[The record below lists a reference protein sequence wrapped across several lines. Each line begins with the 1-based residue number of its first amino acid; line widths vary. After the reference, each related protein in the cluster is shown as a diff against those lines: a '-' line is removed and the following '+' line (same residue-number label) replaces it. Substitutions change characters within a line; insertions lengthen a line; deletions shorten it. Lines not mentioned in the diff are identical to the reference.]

1 MTAGSTGGGRAHP
14 AAGLAVARLCSTRGD
29 FPQRFE
35 SLLAAGAESDPEVE
49 AAAREIIAAVRRD
62 GDAAVLEYTRRFDG
76 TTAGAMPDLR
86 VPAAALDAA
95 WDATGAGERAALA
108 AAAGRIRDYH
118 ERQRQ
123 ESWQYLDED
132 GSVLGQR
139 ITPLDRVGVYVPGGK
154 ASYPSSVLMNTIPAR
169 VAGVGEIAMVA
180 PAPSGVP
187 APSGALDPLVLAAAR
202 VAGVD
207 EVWTIG
213 GAQAIAALA
222 FGTGHIRAVDK
233 IVGPGNRYVAAAKRL
248 VFGVVGIDMIAGPS
262 EIVIVCDGSTP
273 VEWIAMDLFA
283 QAEHDEEARAIL
295 ISPDAAFL
303 DRVEAAIESMLPGL
317 ERAAIVARSLA
328 AHGALIEVRDLDE
341 AIALV
346 NRLAPEHLEL
356 SVADAERWLDGVRHA
371 GAVFLGSHTPE
382 AFGDYCAGPNHV
394 LPTARTARFSS
405 PLGVHDFQ
413 KRTSV
418 IGCSPRGARRLADIA
433 STLARGESLTAHA
446 RSAELRRSG
455 IAGATGG

>member
-1 MTAGSTGGGRAHP
+1 MRVTVGGTT
-14 AAGLAVARLCSTRGD
+14 LSRLRSTRSD
-29 FPQRFE
+29 FPRRFE
-35 SLLAAGAESDPEVE
+35 SLLASAVESDPEVE
-49 AAAREIIAAVRRD
+49 AAVREIIAAVRRD
-62 GDAAVLEYTRRFDG
+62 GDSAVLEYTRRFDG
-76 TTAGAMPDLR
+76 VAAGALSDLR

-95 WDATGAGERAALA
+95 WNGIGAGERAALTEA
-108 AAAGRIRDYH
+108 AARIRGYH

-154 ASYPSSVLMNTIPAR
+154 ASYPSSVLMNAIPAR
-169 VAGVGEIAMVA
+169 VAGVAEVAMA
-180 PAPSGVP
+180 VP

-222 FGTGHIRAVDK
+222 FGTGRIRAVDK

-262 EIVIVCDGSTP
+262 EIVIVCDGTTP
-273 VEWIAMDLFA
+273 VEWIAMDLLS

-295 ISPDAAFL
+295 ISPDAGFL
-303 DRVEAAIESMLPGL
+303 DRVETAVASMLPTL
-317 ERAAIVARSLA
+317 ERAEIVARSLA
-328 AHGALIEVRDLDE
+328 AHGALIEVRDLEE
-341 AIALV
+341 ALALV

-356 SVADAERWLDGVRHA
+356 SVADARRWVDSVRHA
-371 GAVFLGSHTPE
+371 GAVFLGAHTPE
-382 AFGDYCAGPNHV
+382 VFGDYCAGPNHV

-405 PLGVHDFQ
+405 PLGVYDFQ

-418 IGCSPRGARRLADIA
+418 IGCSPRGARRLAEVA
-433 STLARGESLTAHA
+433 STLARGEALTAHA

-455 IAGATGG
+455 GAGD

>member
-1 MTAGSTGGGRAHP
+1 MHVTAGSIR
-14 AAGLAVARLCSTRGD
+14 ARLCSTQGD
-29 FPQRFE
+29 FRQRFE
-35 SLLAAGAESDPEVE
+35 SLLAATAESDPEVE
-49 AAAREIIAAVRRD
+49 AAVREIIAAVRRD
-62 GDAAVLEYTRRFDG
+62 GDSAVLEYTRRFDG
-76 TTAGAMPDLR
+76 IAADALPDLR

-95 WDATGAGERAALA
+95 WDAIGARERAALA
-108 AAAGRIRDYH
+108 EAAARIRDYH
-118 ERQRQ
+118 RRQRQ

-132 GSVLGQR
+132 GTVLGQR

-169 VAGVGEIAMVA
+169 VAGVAEIAMA
-180 PAPSGVP
+180 VP
-187 APSGALDPLVLAAAR
+187 APSGALSPLVLAAAR
-202 VAGVD
+202 VAGVG

-222 FGTGHIRAVDK
+222 FGAGPIRAVDK

-248 VFGVVGIDMIAGPS
+248 VYGAVGIDMIAGPS
-262 EIVIVCDGSTP
+262 EIVIVCDGNTP
-273 VEWIAMDLFA
+273 VEWVAMDLCS

-303 DRVEAAIESMLPGL
+303 DRVEAAVESMLPTL
-317 ERAAIVARSLA
+317 ERAEIVARSLA
-328 AHGALIEVRDLDE
+328 AHGALIAVRDLEE
-341 AIALV
+341 ALALA

-356 SVADAERWLDGVRHA
+356 SVADAGRWVDAVRHA
-371 GAVFLGSHTPE
+371 GAVFLGPHTPE

-405 PLGVHDFQ
+405 PLGVCDFQ

-418 IGCSPRGARRLADIA
+418 IGCSPRGARRLAEVA
-433 STLARGESLTAHA
+433 SVLARGEALTAHA
-446 RSAELRRSG
+446 RSAELRG
-455 IAGATGG
+455 CAGVGD

>member
-1 MTAGSTGGGRAHP
+1 MSVIPGRV
-14 AAGLAVARLCSTRGD
+14 VARLCSTRSD

-35 SLLAAGAESDPEVE
+35 SLLAVTAESDPEVD
-49 AAAREIIAAVRRD
+49 AAVREIIAAVRRD
-62 GDAAVLEYTRRFDG
+62 GESAVLAYTRRFDG
-76 TTAGAMPDLR
+76 VAAQGLPELA
-86 VPAAALDAA
+86 VPAGELDAA
-95 WDATGAGERAALA
+95 WKATGAAERAALTEA
-108 AAAGRIRDYH
+108 AARIRDYH

-123 ESWQYLDED
+123 DSWHYLDED
-132 GSVLGQR
+132 GSTLGQQ

-169 VAGVGEIAMVA
+169 VAGVAEIVMV
-180 PAPSGVP
+180 VP
-187 APSGALDPLVLAAAR
+187 APSGDLNPLVLAAAKL
-202 VAGVD
+202 AAVD

-222 FGTGHIRAVDK
+222 FGAGPIRAVDK

-248 VFGVVGIDMIAGPS
+248 VFGVVGIDMLAGPS
-262 EIVIVCDGSTP
+262 EIVIVCDGNAP
-273 VEWIAMDLFA
+273 VEWIVMDLFA

-295 ISPDAAFL
+295 ISPDSAFL
-303 DRVEAAIESMLPGL
+303 DRVESAIASMLPTL
-317 ERAAIVARSLA
+317 DRAEIVARSLA

-356 SVADAERWLDGVRHA
+356 SVADAEHRVGEVRHA

-382 AFGDYCAGPNHV
+382 VFGDYCAGPNHV

-405 PLGVHDFQ
+405 PLGVYDFQ

-418 IGCSPRGARRLADIA
+418 IGCSPRGARRLAGVA
-433 STLARGESLTAHA
+433 ATLARGEALTAHA
-446 RSAELRRSG
+446 RSAELRGSG
-455 IAGATGG
+455 DAGD